1 MLHYNPRLKSLAR
14 ALRTRSTLSEVLLWR
29 QLKGRQRRGIDFHR
43 QKPVG
48 EFIIDFFAAAPM
60 LAVEIDGDT
69 HRFKDKE
76 DLDRQRKLEALGIH
90 FLRFDDWL
98 VKTNIDGVTRTIDA
112 WLEDWEGRWRE

>member
-14 ALRTRSTLSEVLLWR
+14 ALRTRSTLSEVLAVAATEGATKAR
-29 QLKGRQRRGIDFHR
+29 YRFPPPEAR
-43 QKPVG
+43 G

-90 FLRFDDWL
+90 FPP
-98 VKTNIDGVTRTIDA
+98 V
-112 WLEDWEGRWRE
+112 